1 MGAALDDAAGFEH
14 QDLVGVDNGREA
26 VRDDQRRAVH
36 ATSARLAW
44 ISRSVLV
51 SSAEVA
57 SSKIR
62 ICGAFST
69 TRAIATRCFSP
80 PESFRPRS
88 PTIVS

>member
-1 MGAALDDAAGFEH
+1 MTSAVLLRAALC
-14 QDLVGVDNGREA
+14 
-26 VRDDQRRAVH
+26 
-36 ATSARLAW
+36 SSAW
-44 ISRSVLV
+44 IARSLAE

-62 ICGAFST
+62 TGGFFSSV
-69 TRAIATRCFSP
+69 RAIATRCFSP